1 MLAGL
6 VAGQYAARR
15 QFGRGQAG
23 PLTGSVFF
31 FCSPKLRSGD
41 PQRII
46 VPPMS
51 IAHIKVPGLDE
62 ARIVALVEPVLL
74 THGVVGVELLWKTD
88 NAGWVLIVNIERP
101 DAKKPGEGI
110 TVDLCSDISRD
121 LSAGFDGDETLFP
134 QTYHLEVGS
143 PGIERNL
150 YLLGDYARFAGYLVK
165 ARLRNP
171 VLELRG
177 FRGKVLGVDELSQV
191 LFEAEGKQFAVAFE
205 EIKECRLVYDWD
217 SPSVSGEAKAKS
229 PKPHS
234 SERTRGNR
242 ASKRNR

>member
-1 MLAGL
+1 
-6 VAGQYAARR
+6 
-15 QFGRGQAG
+15 
-23 PLTGSVFF
+23 
-31 FCSPKLRSGD
+31 
-41 PQRII
+41 
-46 VPPMS
+46 MS
-51 IAHIKVPGLDE
+51 IAHIKIPGLDE

-74 THGVVGVELLWKTD
+74 AHGVVGVELLWKTD
-88 NAGWVLIVNIERP
+88 NSGWVLIVNIERP

-110 TVDLCSDISRD
+110 TVDLCSDISRA
-121 LSAGFDGDETLFP
+121 LSAVLDADEQLIP
-134 QTYHLEVGS
+134 HAYHLEVGS

-150 YLLGDYARFAGYLVK
+150 YLPEDYARFAGYSVK

-177 FRGKVLGVDELSQV
+177 FRGKVAGVNESGQI
-191 LFEAEGKQFAVAFE
+191 LFEAEGKAFAVAFE

-217 SPSVSGEAKAKS
+217 SPKVSGEAKAKS